1 MNRSGGSAEQAY
13 RRGTLA
19 GAAGRGIETACALA
33 QLWLL
38 MRILGSEQFGR
49 FVFVMAIVQVLA
61 LIGSAGFERL
71 TVFRLSRSDAVPGAL
86 RGGVFAGATMGWSV
100 VVSTALAVAMWLA
113 APAAATVLGDPRI
126 GGWLRGLCWL
136 VPVIAAAECYAAWH
150 LSRHRIAHAALLGKA
165 VPAVLVTTGLAA
177 TAFAGWGAAGVVAAF
192 VGGRAIAFAG
202 WWLVH
207 PVNPLRLWGTL
218 TAADAR
224 YAAQTAATGLA
235 HRAMRQ
241 ADLLM
246 LLPLAG
252 PAVTA
257 SYAVVVRFA
266 WLLRAGNELLSPIFT
281 SRAGRLLHLGDRR
294 AVEREFHMTR
304 LWSTIVALLTAV
316 PLVMFGPTI
325 LQHFGDAAA
334 AYPVLLIL
342 LADQIAFTAFGMSG
356 LLLMMAGRSGWL
368 LASNLVML
376 GGNVALN
383 WLLIPAFGAAGAA
396 TATLA
401 SVLLAKSMTALL
413 LLRIERLATLRVDAA
428 CFVAIAMVAVL
439 LAAPALLPPL
449 VAAGVCLVVTGLLAR
464 ELSPAFRSAIRR
476 LAGPPSFQTQE

>member
-1 MNRSGGSAEQAY
+1 MNQPGGSAARAY
-13 RRGTLA
+13 RHGTLT
-19 GAAGRGIETACALA
+19 GAAGRGIEIACALA

-38 MRILGSEQFGR
+38 MRILGTEQFGL
-49 FVFVMAIVQVLA
+49 FVFVMAIVHVLA

-71 TVFRLSRSDAVPGAL
+71 TVFRLSRSDGPPGAL
-86 RGGVFAGATMGWSV
+86 SGGGFAGAVMGWSV
-100 VVSTALAVAMWLA
+100 VVSTVLAVAMWLA
-113 APAAATVLGDPRI
+113 APAAATLLGDPRL
-126 GGWLRGLCWL
+126 GLWLRALCWL
-136 VPVIAAAECYAAWH
+136 VPVTAAAECYAAWH
-150 LSRHRIAHAALLGKA
+150 LSRHRIGHVAIIGKA
-165 VPAVLVTTGLAA
+165 VPAILVTAGLAA
-177 TAFAGWGAAGVVAAF
+177 TALAGWGAAGVVAAF
-192 VGGRAIAFAG
+192 VGGRLIAFAG

-218 TAADAR
+218 TGADVR

-235 HRAMRQ
+235 HRALRQ

-266 WLLRAGNELLSPIFT
+266 WLLRSGNELLSPIFT
-281 SRAGRLLHLGDRR
+281 SRAARLLHLGNRR
-294 AVEREFHMTR
+294 SVECEFHTTR
-304 LWSTIVALLTAV
+304 LWSTIVALVTAL
-316 PLVMFGPTI
+316 PLIMFGPAI
-325 LQHFGDAAA
+325 LLHFGDAAA

-342 LADQIAFTAFGMSG
+342 LADQVAFTAFGMNG

-368 LASNLVML
+368 LASTLVML

-401 SVLLAKSMTALL
+401 SMLVAKSLTALL
-413 LLRIERLATLRVDAA
+413 LLRLERLATLRVDTA
-428 CFVAIAMVAVL
+428 CFVAIALIALL

-449 VAAGVCLVVTGLLAR
+449 VAAGVCLVVSAQLAR
-464 ELSPAFRSAIRR
+464 ELVPAFRSALRR
-476 LAGPPSFQTQE
+476 LAGGPTWQMQE

>member
-1 MNRSGGSAEQAY
+1 MNRQDSNAERAY

-19 GAAGRGIETACALA
+19 GAAGRGVEIACALA

-38 MRILGSEQFGR
+38 MRILGTEEFGR
-49 FVFVMAIVQVLA
+49 FIFVMAIVHVLA

-71 TVFRLSRSDAVPGAL
+71 TVFRLSRSDDPPGVL
-86 RGGVFAGATMGWSV
+86 SGGDFAGAVLGWSV
-100 VVSTALAVAMWLA
+100 VVSTMLAALMWAA

-136 VPVIAAAECYAAWH
+136 VPVVAAAECYTAWH
-150 LSRHRIAHAALLGKA
+150 LSRHRIGHGALIGKA
-165 VPAVLVTTGLAA
+165 VPALLVTVGLGA
-177 TAFAGWGAAGVVAAF
+177 TALAGWGAAGVIAAV

-218 TAADAR
+218 SAADAR
-224 YAAQTAATGLA
+224 YAAQTAATGVV
-235 HRAMRQ
+235 HRALRQ

-257 SYAVVVRFA
+257 CYAVVVRFA
-266 WLLRAGNELLSPIFT
+266 WLLRTGNELLSPIFA
-281 SRAGRLLHLGDRR
+281 SRAGRLLHVGDRR
-294 AVEREFHMTR
+294 AVQREFHTTR
-304 LWSTIVALLTAV
+304 LWSTIVALLTAL
-316 PLVMFGPTI
+316 PLIMFGPPI

-368 LASNLVML
+368 LTSNLVML
-376 GGNVALN
+376 GGNIALN

-396 TATLA
+396 AATLA
-401 SVLLAKSMTALL
+401 SVLVAKSMTALL
-413 LLRIERLATLRVDAA
+413 LLRLEGFATLRVDAA
-428 CFVAIAMVAVL
+428 CFVAIALVALL
-439 LAAPALLPPL
+439 LAAPAMLPPL
-449 VAAGVCLVVTGLLAR
+449 VAAGMCLVVAGLLAR
-464 ELSPAFRSAIRR
+464 ELFPVIRSALRR
-476 LAGPPSFQTQE
+476 MAGPPSFQTQE